1 MYILISLILI
11 SYYIYLKIVYSGLTF
26 SIFFVFVAIGLIIY
40 NLIKDRIKKITPLY
54 KIIKYSSLVFIS
66 TFILVEGLLV
76 FYPKQNINS
85 NCDYMIIL
93 GASVKG
99 TTPSLTLQGR
109 LDTALDYIENNK
121 NKNLHIVV
129 SGGQGNDE
137 NISEA
142 TAMKN
147 YLIKHGVSEN
157 KIILEDKSTSTFENF
172 IYSKKKI
179 EQHSS
184 TKISDLNIKVVTTD
198 FHAFRSLLIAKKVGY
213 KNITF

>member
-11 SYYIYLKIVYSGLTF
+11 SYYIYLKIVYGGLTF

-54 KIIKYSSLVFIS
+54 EIIKYSSLVFIS
-66 TFILVEGLLV
+66 IFILVEGLLV

-129 SGGQGNDE
+129 SGGQGSDE
-137 NISEA
+137 N
-142 TAMKN
+142 
-147 YLIKHGVSEN
+147 
-157 KIILEDKSTSTFENF
+157 TFIAFGSDVDF
-172 IYSKKKI
+172 I
-179 EQHSS
+179 
-184 TKISDLNIKVVTTD
+184 D
-198 FHAFRSLLIAKKVGY
+198 
-213 KNITF
+213 